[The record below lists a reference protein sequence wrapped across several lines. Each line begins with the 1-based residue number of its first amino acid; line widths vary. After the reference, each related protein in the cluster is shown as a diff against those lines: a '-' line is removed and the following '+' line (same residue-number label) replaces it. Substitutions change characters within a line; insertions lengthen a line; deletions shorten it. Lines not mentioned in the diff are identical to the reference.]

1 MKKAFNSIFRQGLW
15 YKLNMLGMNG
25 KLLRV
30 IKCMYSKI
38 KCCIRG
44 RKGITDC
51 FITLLGVQQG
61 AMLSPYLFAFFLND
75 LPDLLK
81 THNAPGGIS
90 IDETDIMMLM
100 YADDIVLVSK
110 SIVGLQNSLD
120 LLYDYCNM
128 WKLTVNF
135 EKSNILV
142 CRSGGRK
149 HINEIWFWGD
159 HIMEQC
165 DNYKYLGITF
175 SAGGITNTALTVLND
190 QAKKAMLSLLS
201 GMNNIGIFPP
211 AAALGHIK

>member
-1 MKKAFNSIFRQGLW
+1 
-15 YKLNMLGMNG
+15 MLGMNG

-44 RKGITDC
+44 RKGITDF

-61 AMLSPYLFAFFLND
+61 AILSPYLFAFFLND

-120 LLYDYCNM
+120 FN
-128 WKLTVNF
+128 TV
-135 EKSNILV
+135 
-142 CRSGGRK
+142 
-149 HINEIWFWGD
+149 
-159 HIMEQC
+159 
-165 DNYKYLGITF
+165 
-175 SAGGITNTALTVLND
+175 
-190 QAKKAMLSLLS
+190 
-201 GMNNIGIFPP
+201 
-211 AAALGHIK
+211 